1 MAKYKAY
8 PEYKDSGIEWLKAIP
23 EQWKLSKLRYQF
35 VFGKGLTITKEHLQD
50 EGIPCVN
57 YGEVHSK
64 YGFEV
69 DPEIHTLKCVSDKY
83 LKDNSSSLLAKGDIV
98 FADTS
103 EDIDGSGNFTQLVT
117 DSVTFAGYH
126 TIIARPFEREN
137 SRFYAYLLDCK
148 ELRSQV
154 RHAVKGV
161 KVFSITQA
169 ILRNLSIWLPSKD
182 EQAKIAAF
190 LDHETAKIDN
200 LIEKQQQLIELLKEK
215 RQAVISHAVTKGLNP
230 DVPMKDSGVEWLG
243 EVPEHWTISTLK
255 HHAKFIDGDRGS
267 EYPND
272 NDLVDDGVVFLSS
285 KNISNWEINIDD
297 ANYISREKFSR
308 LNRGKTIN
316 GDVIVKVRGSTGRIG
331 ELAIFETERLNK
343 STAFINAQM
352 MIIRLKNS
360 FNNRFLCNVA
370 QGHYWMEQLNVGAY
384 GTAQQQLNNA
394 IFSGMIM
401 VVPPIDEQLT
411 INKFLELEIKRFDGL
426 IKNTSNMI
434 QLIQERRTALI
445 SAAVTGKIDVRDWV
459 APDMQDIEE
468 PQEAIA

>member
-8 PEYKDSGIEWLKAIP
+8 PEYKDSGVEWLGEIP
-23 EQWKLSKLRYQF
+23 EHWKLSKLRYQF

-83 LKDNSSSLLAKGDIV
+83 LKDNSNSLLAKGDIV

-103 EDIDGSGNFTQLVT
+103 EDIDGSGNFTQLVSDT
-117 DSVTFAGYH
+117 ITFAGYH
-126 TIIARPFEREN
+126 TIIARPFERDN
-137 SRFYAYLLDCK
+137 GRFYAYLLDCK

-190 LDHETAKIDN
+190 LDHETAKIDK
-200 LIEKQQQLIELLKEK
+200 LIEKQQQLIELLQEK
-215 RQAVISHAVTKGLNP
+215 RQAVINHAVTKGLNP

-243 EVPEHWTISTLK
+243 DVPGHWVIAQLKFNTLEMQTGPFGSQL
-255 HHAKFIDGDRGS
+255 HAEDYVIDGIPLINPAHMSAGIII
-267 EYPND
+267 P
-272 NDLVDDGVVFLSS
+272 DLQVTVD
-285 KNISNWEINIDD
+285 E
-297 ANYISREKFSR
+297 A
-308 LNRGKTIN
+308 T
-316 GDVIVKVRGSTGRIG
+316 
-331 ELAIFETERLNK
+331 
-343 STAFINAQM
+343 Q
-352 MIIRLKNS
+352 IRLK
-360 FNNRFLCNVA
+360 RHILLE
-370 QGHYWMEQLNVGAY
+370 GDI
-384 GTAQQQLNNA
+384 
-394 IFSGMIM
+394 IFSRRGELGRCAVVKKDNEGWLCGTGSLKAKLKKEIVPGYAYILISSEGVVSELTLESKGSTMANLNTETLGR
-401 VVPPIDEQLT
+401 VRLPVPPKNEQENILSY
-411 INKFLELEIKRFDGL
+411 I
-426 IKNTSNMI
+426 NMI
-434 QLIQERRTALI
+434 SEKYDYLIQSAGAAIKLMQERRTALI

-459 APDMQDIEE
+459 APDMQDAEE
-468 PQEAIA
+468 PQETTA

>member
-8 PEYKDSGIEWLKAIP
+8 PEYRDSGVEWLKAIP
-23 EQWKLSKLRYQF
+23 EHWKISKLRYQF
-35 VFGKGLTITKEHLQD
+35 VFDKGLTITKEHLQD

-117 DSVTFAGYH
+117 DTVTFAGYH

-190 LDHETAKIDN
+190 LDHETAKIDK
-200 LIEKQQQLIELLKEK
+200 LIEKQQQLIEFLKEK

-243 EVPEHWTISTLK
+243 EVPEHWKLI
-255 HHAKFIDGDRGS
+255 
-267 EYPND
+267 
-272 NDLVDDGVVFLSS
+272 
-285 KNISNWEINIDD
+285 
-297 ANYISREKFSR
+297 KFSHCVSIR
-308 LNRGKTIN
+308 SGQVDPRKFPYCDYWLIAPNH
-316 GDVIVKVRGSTGRIG
+316 IVSGEGRIINLETAKDQGADSGKYLCRTG
-331 ELAIFETERLNK
+331 EVIYSKIRPALVKACLSPSDTVLCSADMYPMTSYNGLTNNFLLLYLLSDVFTRFAVNQADRVAMPK
-343 STAFINAQM
+343 INRESLSDCK
-352 MIIRLKNS
+352 IP
-360 FNNRFLCNVA
+360 
-370 QGHYWMEQLNVGAY
+370 
-384 GTAQQQLNNA
+384 
-394 IFSGMIM
+394 
-401 VVPPIDEQLT
+401 VPPIDEQEKICSHAREALEKLDVLLQKSQLT
-411 INKFLELEIKRFDGL
+411 IEIF
-426 IKNTSNMI
+426 
-434 QLIQERRTALI
+434 QERRTALI

-459 APDMQDIEE
+459 APDTQDIEAS
-468 PQEAIA
+468 QEATA